1 MQIKTMVI
9 TAIVLLTFGALVWS
23 HLGVSE
29 DGILIPDQVQSSES
43 YTGSFNEDNIWE
55 EYVEK
60 APVTLEPEALS
71 DDILDGSSDYNFGEA
86 FREARLLLGPGET
99 FYWYGREYTTD
110 YLEEAVDKS
119 MKIIKLYD
127 SNMVEI
133 IEPVAVEMNITDFI
147 NDSLSS
153 LITPEQ

>member
-1 MQIKTMVI
+1 MYKIII
-9 TAIVLLTFGALVWS
+9 TAVVVIVFGTLVWS

-29 DGILIPDQVQSSES
+29 DGIIDES
-43 YTGSFNEDNIWE
+43 YAGSFVGDTDNWV
-55 EYVEK
+55 EYV
-60 APVTLEPEALS
+60 S
-71 DDILDGSSDYNFGEA
+71 DDIEIAEKLTEPSFDEA
-86 FREARLLLGPGET
+86 FKTARETLGPGGT
-99 FYWYGREYTTD
+99 FLWIGNEYTTD

>member
-9 TAIVLLTFGALVWS
+9 TAIVVLTFGALVWS

-29 DGILIPDQVQSSES
+29 DGILIPEQVQSSEP
-43 YTGSFNEDNIWE
+43 YTGSFNEDNTWE

-71 DDILDGSSDYNFGEA
+71 DDILNGSSDYNFGEA

-110 YLEEAVDKS
+110 YLEEVNVEEKPKSSDVNIVD
-119 MKIIKLYD
+119 
-127 SNMVEI
+127 V
-133 IEPVAVEMNITDFI
+133 IEPVILDSI
-147 NDSLSS
+147 NSLV
-153 LITPEQ
+153 TPEQ